1 MIYQFLAGLMRS
13 IARGYLLGKLHI
25 EGAEHVPVEGPV
37 LLAGNHIATIDP
49 PLTGAYVPRKD
60 VFYMAK
66 KEYFRRPMQRLLF
79 QQYHAFP
86 VSRGTGDRRALAT
99 AVALLRKGNALLMY
113 PEGTRSSSASIR
125 DPRAGVGY
133 ILQHAPETLVVPVAI
148 IGSERVMRKHELF
161 PKRQSVTIRFGH
173 PIPAPLVGDDGKS
186 RTPHEIAL
194 IVMHHVAE
202 LLPESYQGI
211 YHESSLEDLLARAQQ
226 HHHGAPAEEKHHDA

>member
-1 MIYQFLAGLMRS
+1 MIYRFLAGLMRT
-13 IARGYLLGKLHI
+13 IARGYLLGKLRI
-25 EGAEHVPVEGPV
+25 EGAEHIPAEGPV

-66 KEYFRRPMQRLLF
+66 KEYFRRPLQRLLF

-113 PEGTRSSSASIR
+113 PEGTRSSTASIR
-125 DPRAGVGY
+125 DPKAGVGY
-133 ILQHAPETLVVPVAI
+133 ILQHAPATLVVPVAI
-148 IGSERVMRKHELF
+148 MGSERVMKKHELF
-161 PKRQSVTIRFGH
+161 PKRQDVTIRFGT
-173 PIPAPLVGDDGKS
+173 PFPAPLAADDGS
-186 RTPHEIAL
+186 PLTPHEISL

-202 LLPESYQGI
+202 LLPDAYRGI
-211 YHESSLEDLLARAQQ
+211 YQEQGLDELLAHARERHRSAPREE
-226 HHHGAPAEEKHHDA
+226 HHGS